1 VGHRFACLAHYQL
14 FPTRTTPMNFRKV
27 LGPAA
32 TIFSLFPT
40 AVVSQTLGAAGPIPG
55 AGKEIFARRCSGCHA
70 TDSNQ
75 EGPRLRG
82 VLGRKAGTVAGYPYS
97 DALRNSGITWTGDLL
112 NKWLE
117 NPEALVRDNDMEF
130 RVSNAAERAALVA
143 YLKSLTN

>member
-1 VGHRFACLAHYQL
+1 MNSRRVSGLAVTFFPLFLIAVFNQTPGAVG
-14 FPTRTTPMNFRKV
+14 
-27 LGPAA
+27 
-32 TIFSLFPT
+32 T
-40 AVVSQTLGAAGPIPG
+40 APG
-55 AGKEIFARRCSGCHA
+55 AGKELFATRCSGCHA

-97 DALRNSGITWTGDLL
+97 DALRKSGITWTGELL

-130 RVSNAAERAALVA
+130 RVSNPAERAALVA
-143 YLKSLTN
+143 YLRSLTN